1 MLMAL
6 AGTPVVQ
13 EKEYTF
19 TTPLEHGLSYKK
31 VNPDHPEF
39 KFNVSHC
46 WEFIEK
52 SVEANNKD
60 LVTTEDIINRI
71 INRESDLWV
80 STDESGDIVG
90 CFVIGAAEYA
100 RIKGIFTEA
109 LAGKLNFMDFIPKV
123 ENFYK
128 QCGYEFSEIVGRKGW
143 ERRLKP
149 LGYNFSNITI
159 YKRL

>member
-1 MLMAL
+1 MPMAQ

-19 TTPLEHGLSYKK
+19 STPLEHGLSYNR
-31 VNPDHPEF
+31 VNSDHSKF
-39 KFNVSHC
+39 KFNLAHS
-46 WEFIEK
+46 WDFIER
-52 SVEANNKD
+52 SVEEGNTD
-60 LVTTEDIINRI
+60 LIHTEDVVDRI
-71 INRESDLWV
+71 ISKESDLWV
-80 STDESGDIVG
+80 SKDESGDIVG
-90 CFVIGAAEYA
+90 CFVIGAAPYP
-100 RIKGIFTEA
+100 RSKGIYTEA
-109 LAGKLNFMDFIPKV
+109 LGGKLNFMDFIPKV

-128 QCGYEFSEIVGRKGW
+128 QCGYEFSEIIGRKGW

>member
-1 MLMAL
+1 MLMAQ
-6 AGTPVVQ
+6 AGTPVGQ

-19 TTPLEHGLSYKK
+19 TTPLEHGLSYKR
-31 VNPDHPEF
+31 VNADHPEF
-39 KFNVSHC
+39 KFNLAHC
-46 WEFIEK
+46 WDFIER
-52 SVEANNKD
+52 SVAEGNPD
-60 LVTTEDIINRI
+60 LVQTEDVVDRI
-71 INRESDLWV
+71 INRQSDLWV

-90 CFVIGAAEYA
+90 CFVIGAAPYP
-100 RIKGIFTEA
+100 RSKGIYTEA
-109 LAGKLNFMDFIPKV
+109 LAGKLIFMDFIPKV

-128 QCGYEFSEIVGRKGW
+128 QFGYEFSEIIGRKGW